1 MSCPGG
7 PGGDESGLFCGIV
20 TLRIALELTAS
31 ALAGVSF
38 PAFSVFIGVFSLT
51 AGVDGGS
58 IHPASLLVDS
68 SEADVEVVDDG
79 PSAVFSPGV

>member
-1 MSCPGG
+1 
-7 PGGDESGLFCGIV
+7 V
-20 TLRIALELTAS
+20 TLRIAFELTAS

-38 PAFSVFIGVFSLT
+38 PTFCVFIGVFIGVFSLT

-68 SEADVEVVDDG
+68 TEADVEVVDDG
-79 PSAVFSPGV
+79 PWAVFSPGV